1 MKFENTE
8 FAQFIASDAGRAL
21 RIAAGLTLIGAGLA
35 KGGNAGTT
43 LALLGLAPL
52 GAGAFDLCLL
62 GPVFGGPLEGSA
74 IRAAGPAPGTAKGRA

>member
-21 RIAAGLTLIGAGLA
+21 RVAAGLTLIGAGLA
-35 KGGNAGTT
+35 KGGSAGGT

-52 GAGAFDLCLL
+52 GAGMFDLCLL
-62 GPVFGGPLEGSA
+62 SPLFGGPLEGSA
-74 IRAAGPAPGTAKGRA
+74 IRAAGPASDAAEGRA